1 MKNSQP
7 LNITFY
13 KIFFLLAFVLSSQ
26 FLFSQ
31 TILLVDKKLLV
42 QKEDTLKVLAKKL
55 IIDSLEEGR
64 MRSDSIF
71 IRTLIRTLQ
80 IKNSFFYPFDSVQGI
95 SKLYAPDSSF
105 RFFSWNLSYDEYY
118 SRQRGAI
125 QLRTKDGS
133 LKLIPLRD
141 VSEFTE
147 NPMDSVRNRSNWIGS
162 VYYRIIKTQYNNK
175 NFYTLFGYDAN
186 SAMTNKKWIEVMTFN
201 EKNEPQFGGKY
212 FSFEQDSLKKPT
224 QFRFSIEYKKAAST
238 TVNYED
244 EMKLILLDHL
254 ISETD
259 EPEKLFTYVP
269 DGDYEGFKW
278 QNGKWVHIDK
288 VFTYKLQDG
297 QAPVGDPILD
307 TRGNRDEKKLQEK
320 TDKNKKEKEE
330 NN

>member
-7 LNITFY
+7 LSINLY
-13 KIFFLLAFVLSSQ
+13 KIFFLFALAFTSQ
-26 FLFSQ
+26 FAFSQ
-31 TILLVDKKLLV
+31 TILTIDKKLLIK
-42 QKEDTLKVLAKKL
+42 KEDTLKVLSKRM
-55 IIDSLEEGR
+55 ITDTMPEDR

-80 IKNSFFYPFDSVQGI
+80 VKNSFFYPFDSVQGI
-95 SKLYAPDSSF
+95 SKLYSPDSSF
-105 RFFSWNLSYDEYY
+105 RIFSWNLSYDEYY

-125 QLRTKDGS
+125 QMRTKDGS

-147 NPMDSVRNRSNWIGS
+147 NPMDSVRDKSNWIGS
-162 VYYRIIKTQYNNK
+162 VYYRIIKTQYNGK

-201 EKNEPQFGGKY
+201 ERNEPQFGGRY
-212 FSFEQDSLKKPT
+212 FSFEQDSLKRPS

-307 TRGNRDEKKLQEK
+307 SRGNRDEKKLQEK
-320 TDKNKKEKEE
+320 TDKNKKIKEE

>member
-1 MKNSQP
+1 MKKYNPGIIFKQPCFVIIFLIFSQAVY
-7 LNITFY
+7 T
-13 KIFFLLAFVLSSQ
+13 
-26 FLFSQ
+26 Q
-31 TILLVDKKLLV
+31 TILPADKKILNR
-42 QKEDTLKVLAKKL
+42 KEDSLKTLAKNL
-55 IIDSLEEGR
+55 ITDSTQEGR

-80 IKNSFFYPFDSVQGI
+80 VKNSFFYPFDSVQGV

-125 QLRTKDGS
+125 QLKSKDGS

-147 NPMDSVRNRSNWIGS
+147 NPMDSVRDKSNWIGS
-162 VYYRIIKTQYNNK
+162 VCYRIIKTQFNGK

-201 EKNEPQFGGKY
+201 ERNEPQFGGRY
-212 FSFEQDSLKKPT
+212 FSFEQDSVKRPA
-224 QFRFSIEYKKAAST
+224 QYRYSIEYKKAAST
-238 TVNYED
+238 TVNYD
-244 EMKLILLDHL
+244 DGMKLILLDHL

-259 EPEKLFTYVP
+259 EPEKAFTLVP

-278 QNGKWVHIDK
+278 QNGKWLHIDK

-307 TRGNRDEKKLQEK
+307 SQGNRDDKKLEEK
-320 TDKNKKEKEE
+320 TKKNKTGNQE
-330 NN
+330 NQ

>member
-1 MKNSQP
+1 MKNSKP
-7 LNITFY
+7 FGNSFH
-13 KIFFLLAFVLSSQ
+13 KIFFLFAFSFLSQ
-26 FLFSQ
+26 FIFSQ
-31 TILLVDKKLLV
+31 TILLSDKKILAK
-42 QKEDTLKVLAKKL
+42 KEDTLKVLAKKL
-55 IIDSLEEGR
+55 SIDSMQEGR

-80 IKNSFFYPFDSVQGI
+80 VKNSFFYPFDSVQGI

-105 RFFSWNLSYDEYY
+105 RIFSWNLSYDEYY

-125 QLRTKDGS
+125 QMRTRDGS

-147 NPMDSVRNRSNWIGS
+147 NPMDSVRDKNNWIGS
-162 VYYRIIKTQYNNK
+162 VYYRIIKTQYNGK

-201 EKNEPQFGGKY
+201 ERNEPQFGGKY
-212 FSFEQDSLKKPT
+212 FSFEKDSLKRAV

-254 ISETD
+254 ISESD

-269 DGDYEGFKW
+269 DGDYEGFTW

-307 TRGNRDEKKLQEK
+307 NGGNGDEKKSQNK
-320 TDKNKKEKEE
+320 PGKNKKQNEE